1 MIRCAG
7 TFGVAA
13 HPFIELTKLMKM
25 MKKLKLLIFG
35 LLFAFPYSG
44 FAQNSIYGDVNGD
57 GEVNIA
63 DVNAVVSVILGES
76 QMDNNSI
83 VGTWV
88 SEYGVDSYGR
98 YNIEERDVV
107 SFVFNEDNTGRFTYS
122 SPYGQAYVDLDWETH
137 GGRLYIRYYDGD
149 SENLYY
155 RIDESGYL
163 LLALDAQFTIYT
175 AYRPVTESDM
185 SSTGTSKDSHPSQS
199 ASASRAIKGR

>member
-76 QMDNNSI
+76 QMDNSI
-83 VGTWV
+83 VGTWI
-88 SEYGVDSYGR
+88 SEYSVDSYGQ
-98 YNIEERDVV
+98 YDIVERDVV

-163 LLALDAQFTIYT
+163 LLALDVRFTTYT

-185 SSTGTSKDSHPSQS
+185 NTTGSNGTSHHI
-199 ASASRAIKGR
+199 SRAVKGRP

>member
-1 MIRCAG
+1 
-7 TFGVAA
+7 
-13 HPFIELTKLMKM
+13 MKM

-76 QMDNNSI
+76 QMDNSI
-83 VGTWV
+83 VGTWI
-88 SEYGVDSYGR
+88 SEYSVDSYGQ
-98 YNIEERDVV
+98 YDIVERDVV

-137 GGRLYIRYYDGD
+137 GGRLYID

-185 SSTGTSKDSHPSQS
+185 SSTGTSKDSHPSNR

>member
-1 MIRCAG
+1 MS
-7 TFGVAA
+7 T
-13 HPFIELTKLMKM
+13 L
-25 MKKLKLLIFG
+25 
-35 LLFAFPYSG
+35 S
-44 FAQNSIYGDVNGD
+44 S
-57 GEVNIA
+57 
-63 DVNAVVSVILGES
+63 VSSWE
-76 QMDNNSI
+76 NSI
-83 VGTWV
+83 VGTWI
-88 SEYGVDSYGR
+88 SEYSVDSYGQ
-98 YNIEERDVV
+98 YDIVERDVV

-175 AYRPVTESDM
+175 AYRPVTESDINTT
-185 SSTGTSKDSHPSQS
+185 STSKDSHPSHS

>member
-83 VGTWV
+83 VGTW
-88 SEYGVDSYGR
+88 
-98 YNIEERDVV
+98 
-107 SFVFNEDNTGRFTYS
+107 FNEDNTGRFTYS

-185 SSTGTSKDSHPSQS
+185 SSTGTSKDSHSSQS

>member
-1 MIRCAG
+1 MRRD
-7 TFGVAA
+7 THQMSRRTLFLE
-13 HPFIELTKLMKM
+13 HTKLMKM

-35 LLFAFPYSG
+35 LLLAFPYSG
-44 FAQNSIYGDVNGD
+44 FAQNYIYGDVNGD

-76 QMDNNSI
+76 QMDNSI
-83 VGTWV
+83 VGTWI
-88 SEYGVDSYGR
+88 SEYSVDSYGQ
-98 YNIEERDVV
+98 YDIVERDVV

-185 SSTGTSKDSHPSQS
+185 SSTGTSKDSHPSHS
-199 ASASRAIKGR
+199 ASASRTIKGR

>member
-1 MIRCAG
+1 
-7 TFGVAA
+7 
-13 HPFIELTKLMKM
+13 M

-35 LLFAFPYSG
+35 LLFAFHYSG

-76 QMDNNSI
+76 QMDNSI
-83 VGTWV
+83 VGTWI
-88 SEYGVDSYGR
+88 SEYSVDSYGQ
-98 YNIEERDVV
+98 YDIVERDVV

-175 AYRPVTESDM
+175 AYRPVTESDINTT
-185 SSTGTSKDSHPSQS
+185 STSKDSHPSHS